1 MRNNQPV
8 TQKEV
13 TYPPHFNLL
22 STTTLSSH
30 IKYASKEF
38 CDVAGYTLDE
48 LVNQPHNMVRHP
60 DMPPEAFKDMWEHL
74 KAGKS
79 WMGMVK
85 NRCKNGDHYWVD
97 AFASPI
103 KENGKVVEYQSVRLC
118 PSRQHIDNADKL
130 YKQIKAGKTPWQLKM
145 PRTRLWQRLGAG
157 FVIAAGLSFLSDLLL
172 AGSGIPAML
181 LLTIIMAYS
190 FTRRLEALSEEARK
204 VFDNPLME
212 LVYNGQVD
220 DISEIKLA
228 LKMRQSEI
236 NAIVG
241 RIQDS
246 SLQIGE
252 AAKKSSNNSGS
263 TAVNLDSQTRE
274 TEQVA
279 AAITEMNITANEI
292 AQNAQAASDAT
303 SNAQNAAREGMKAVE
318 TTVEAMNDMATQLGQ
333 ASTVIEQLASQSATI
348 GQVMEVIRSIAEQT
362 NLLALNAAIEAARA
376 GDQGRGFAVVADE
389 VRKLA
394 QRSTESTEEI
404 QEIIT
409 SIQTSTKNAVNAI
422 EQGNKLSSSCVDSAN
437 LSGGKLTTLLS
448 QISDIAMRNEQIATA
463 VEEMA
468 KVTED
473 MNRSV
478 QSISDVSI
486 STLELAEGTRNE
498 CEHLVENL
506 TSQANLV
513 RQFRRL

>member
-30 IKYASKEF
+30 IKYASKDF

-48 LVNQPHNMVRHP
+48 LINQPHNMVRHP
-60 DMPPEAFKDMWEHL
+60 DMPPEAFKDMWEHI

-85 NRCKNGDHYWVD
+85 NRCKNGDYYWVD

-103 KENGKVVEYQSVRLC
+103 KENGKVVEYQSVRLS
-118 PSRQHIDNADKL
+118 PSRQHVENAEKL
-130 YKQIKAGKTPWQLKM
+130 YKQIREGKTHWRLKM

-157 FVIAAGLSFLSDLLL
+157 FLVAAGLSFIADFFL
-172 AGSGIPAML
+172 AGAGVPLML
-181 LLTIIMAYS
+181 LLTVAMAYQ
-190 FTRRLEALSEEARK
+190 FTRRLEELSQEARK

-212 LVYNGQVD
+212 LVYNDRVD
-220 DISEIKLA
+220 DFSEIKLA
-228 LKMRQSEI
+228 MKMRQSEL
-236 NAIVG
+236 NAVVG

-246 SLQIGE
+246 SIQIGE
-252 AAKKSSNNSGS
+252 AAKLSSKNSET
-263 TAVNLDSQTRE
+263 TAENLDSQTRE

-279 AAITEMNITANEI
+279 AAITQMNITATEI
-292 AQNAQAASDAT
+292 AQSAQAASDAT
-303 SNAQNAAREGMKAVE
+303 SEAQNAAREGMQAVE
-318 TTVEAMNDMATQLGQ
+318 QTVDAMTHMATQLAQ
-333 ASTVIEQLASQSATI
+333 ASKVIEQLSAQSATI
-348 GQVMEVIRSIAEQT
+348 GQVMEVIQSIAEQT

-376 GDQGRGFAVVADE
+376 GEQGRGFAVVADE

-404 QEIIT
+404 KEVIT
-409 SIQTSTKNAVNAI
+409 SIQSSTRNAVNAI
-422 EQGNKLSSSCVDSAN
+422 EQGNQLSESCVSSAN
-437 LSGGKLTTLLS
+437 TSGDKLTTLLS
-448 QISDIAMRNEQIATA
+448 QVSDIAMRNEQIATA

-478 QSISDVSI
+478 QSISDVS
-486 STLELAEGTRNE
+486 SSSLVLAEGTRNE
-498 CEHLVENL
+498 CLHLVENL
-506 TSQANLV
+506 SSQTSLV
-513 RQFRRL
+513 SQFRRL

>member
-1 MRNNQPV
+1 MRNNQSV

-103 KENGKVVEYQSVRLC
+103 KENGQIVEYQSVRLC
-118 PSRQHIDNADKL
+118 PNRQHVDNADKL

-241 RIQDS
+241 RIDDS
-246 SLQIGE
+246 SSQIANG
-252 AAKKSSNNSGS
+252 AQLSSNA
-263 TAVNLDSQTRE
+263 TEVNLTTQHRE
-274 TEQVA
+274 TEQIA
-279 AAITEMNITANEI
+279 AAITEMSSTASEI
-292 AQNAQAASDAT
+292 SQSTQAASDAT
-303 SNAQNAAREGMKAVE
+303 NFARNAAQYGVE
-318 TTVEAMNDMATQLGQ
+318 SVKNTIDAMDKMSTQLNDVSQ
-333 ASTVIEQLASQSATI
+333 IIAQLSSHSNTI
-348 GQVMEVIRSIAEQT
+348 GQVMSVIESIAEQT

-394 QRSTESTEEI
+394 QRSGEATKEI
-404 QEIIT
+404 QGVIS
-409 SIQTSTKNAVNAI
+409 SIQTSTHSAVNAI
-422 EQGNKLSSSCVDSAN
+422 EQSHNLSTSCVDNARI
-437 LSGGKLTTLLS
+437 SGEKLHSLLS
-448 QISDIAMRNEQIATA
+448 QISDISLRNEQITVAI
-463 VEEMA
+463 EEVA

-473 MNRSV
+473 VNRSV
-478 QSISDVSI
+478 QSISDLSLD
-486 STLELAEGTRNE
+486 TLQLSRATQTECDQIAKKLGTQT
-498 CEHLVENL
+498 V
-506 TSQANLV
+506 LV